1 MKYKFEKIDDDITK
15 LSYKDKEFEIK
26 RDVELTYKLQSVYM
40 RARTKMML
48 ELSKEGI
55 TKKDLVI
62 ERKANGKTYY
72 DNSNI
77 NELEKYYTEMAF
89 LEIYD
94 EISKKKENVTALMS
108 EELCKFVK
116 ADDKTLDI
124 KAAKPILKSA
134 LWILE
139 ARKLELKNIN
149 VSNSAINSGI
159 KEIDILIATLSKY
172 IDKI

>member
-26 RDVELTYKLQSVYM
+26 RDVELTSKLQSVYM

-48 ELSKEGI
+48 ELSKVGI
-55 TKKDLVI
+55 IKQDLVI
-62 ERKANGKTYY
+62 ESSEKGKRSP

-94 EISKKKENVTALMS
+94 EISKKATGMIFQELVLDIGLNENES
-108 EELCKFVK
+108 EEFGLEFSN
-116 ADDKTLDI
+116 ALLGNTKTPSE
-124 KAAKPILKSA
+124 KK
-134 LWILE
+134 
-139 ARKLELKNIN
+139 
-149 VSNSAINSGI
+149 
-159 KEIDILIATLSKY
+159 
-172 IDKI
+172 

>member
-26 RDVELTYKLQSVYM
+26 RDVELTSKLQSVYM

-62 ERKANGKTYY
+62 ERKSNGKTYY

-94 EISKKKENVTALMS
+94 DISKKATGMIFQELVLDIGLNENES
-108 EELCKFVK
+108 EEFGLEFSN
-116 ADDKTLDI
+116 ALLGNTKTPSE
-124 KAAKPILKSA
+124 KK
-134 LWILE
+134 
-139 ARKLELKNIN
+139 
-149 VSNSAINSGI
+149 
-159 KEIDILIATLSKY
+159 
-172 IDKI
+172 

>member
-1 MKYKFEKIDDDITK
+1 MKYKFEKIDDDTTK

-26 RDVELTYKLQSVYM
+26 RDVELTSKLQSVYM

-62 ERKANGKTYY
+62 ERKEKGKTYD

-94 EISKKKENVTALMS
+94 EISKKATGMIFQELVLDIGLNENES
-108 EELCKFVK
+108 EEFGLEFSN
-116 ADDKTLDI
+116 ALLGNTKTPSE
-124 KAAKPILKSA
+124 KK
-134 LWILE
+134 
-139 ARKLELKNIN
+139 
-149 VSNSAINSGI
+149 
-159 KEIDILIATLSKY
+159 
-172 IDKI
+172 